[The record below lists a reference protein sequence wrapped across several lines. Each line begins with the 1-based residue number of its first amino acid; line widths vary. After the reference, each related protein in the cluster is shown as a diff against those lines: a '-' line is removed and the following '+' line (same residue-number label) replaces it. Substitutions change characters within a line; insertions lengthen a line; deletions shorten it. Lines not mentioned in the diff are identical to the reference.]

1 MAGCRLFSVYFCIL
15 ISLTEGSKPTCDCDT
30 VYRPPTGDTY
40 KIDGHSKSII
50 EMIHGPEILGTSY
63 DSADC
68 LSDMRIVNYLLRP
81 AAYNKH
87 NLPCEFPYRSL
98 VLIYEFGGS
107 LPLWRS
113 PSETKRGVTVKVE
126 FWIQEITAISEITN
140 DFEMEMYINEMWTDP
155 KLKFDHLNACKAN
168 ISLDHATLIRVWTP
182 NTCFVNSKTA
192 EIHDSPFSNV
202 SDVRKRNGL
211 GELCRFNGQTV
222 LQEFYTLAVQNNMFS
237 RL

>member
-50 EMIHGPEILGTSY
+50 EMIHGPEISGTSY

-87 NLPCEFPYRSL
+87 NLPY
-98 VLIYEFGGS
+98 
-107 LPLWRS
+107 
-113 PSETKRGVTVKVE
+113 KRGVTVKVE

-202 SDVRKRNGL
+202 FMTLFENG
-211 GELCRFNGQTV
+211 TV
-222 LQEFYTLAVQNNMFS
+222 WVNYVGSTDKQFFKNSIL
-237 RL
+237 